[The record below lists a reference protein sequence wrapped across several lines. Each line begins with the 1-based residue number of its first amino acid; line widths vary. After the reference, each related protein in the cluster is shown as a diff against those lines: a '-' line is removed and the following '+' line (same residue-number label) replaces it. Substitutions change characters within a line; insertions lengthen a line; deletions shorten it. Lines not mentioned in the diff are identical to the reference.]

1 MLCIPSVNGFMSP
14 YVDGV
19 ILGMKSTLED
29 SDRMGELDNHVHPIP
44 WRKNLFESGKKL
56 SIGW

>member
-19 ILGMKSTLED
+19 VLGMRACLEN
-29 SDRMGELDNHVHPIP
+29 SDRMAELDDHVHPIP
-44 WRKNLFESGKKL
+44 WRKNLFVPGRSL
-56 SIGW
+56 TIGW